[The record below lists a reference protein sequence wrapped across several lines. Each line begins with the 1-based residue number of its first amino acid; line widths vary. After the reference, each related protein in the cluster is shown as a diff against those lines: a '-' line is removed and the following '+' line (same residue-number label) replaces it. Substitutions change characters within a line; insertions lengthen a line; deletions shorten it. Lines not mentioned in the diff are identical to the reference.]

1 MKNSVKDIVKK
12 MVAVALL
19 AGILFTI
26 PQGGEGELGI
36 MPLGDVEQEYNQY
49 S

>member
-26 PQGGEGELGI
+26 PQGGEGEPGV
-36 MPLGDVEQEYNQY
+36 MPLGDYGQEYNRY